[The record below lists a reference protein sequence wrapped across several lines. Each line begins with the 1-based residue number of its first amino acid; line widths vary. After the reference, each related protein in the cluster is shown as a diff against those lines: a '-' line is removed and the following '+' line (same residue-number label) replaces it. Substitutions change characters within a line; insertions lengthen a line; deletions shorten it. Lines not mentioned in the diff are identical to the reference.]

1 MPCPAVPAAAA
12 EGGTRLAD
20 KSPAS
25 AREAADGTANSS
37 AVSAEATAVGA
48 AAGPAIDSAAAKE
61 VADEAAGAAVG
72 PKDAIGMELAF
83 ALAGESAPGL
93 PAACASTKFWPC
105 RAGAMS
111 WLPWEWVMLGGV
123 IAGSHK
129 SGVVMTSLDEP
140 PTAGIPSLP

>member
-20 KSPAS
+20 NPAS
-25 AREAADGTANSS
+25 TSEAADGTANSS
-37 AVSAEATAVGA
+37 AVSADATAAGA
-48 AAGPAIDSAAAKE
+48 AAGPAIDSAAARE
-61 VADEAAGAAVG
+61 AADEAAGTAAS
-72 PKDAIGMELAF
+72 PKDAIGMELAL
-83 ALAGESAPGL
+83 ALAGEAAWGL
-93 PAACASTKFWPC
+93 PAACAFTGFWSC
-105 RAGAMS
+105 RAGATS
-111 WLPWEWVMLGGV
+111 WLPGEWAMLGGV